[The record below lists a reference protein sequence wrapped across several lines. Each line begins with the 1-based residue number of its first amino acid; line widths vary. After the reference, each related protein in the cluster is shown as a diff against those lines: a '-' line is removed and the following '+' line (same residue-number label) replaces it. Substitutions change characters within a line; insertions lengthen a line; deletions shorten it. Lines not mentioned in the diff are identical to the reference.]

1 MFYIIKGK
9 KLSHELNFN
18 LFALSIKNLSE
29 SKADLKLELI
39 VLIYIYISNL
49 QKQTMHFAI
58 FSVTLFSDQ

>member
-18 LFALSIKNLSE
+18 LFALSIQNLSE
-29 SKADLKLELI
+29 SKADLKLELMYYTHI
-39 VLIYIYISNL
+39 LNL
-49 QKQTMHFAI
+49 QKQTMHFTI

>member
-29 SKADLKLELI
+29 SKAELKLELI
-39 VLIYIYISNL
+39 ILYTHIKSTKTNYAFYNIL
-49 QKQTMHFAI
+49 CQ
-58 FSVTLFSDQ
+58 SVF

>member
-39 VLIYIYISNL
+39 VLIYILNL

>member
-29 SKADLKLELI
+29 SKADLKLELMY
-39 VLIYIYISNL
+39 YIHILNL
-49 QKQTMHFAI
+49 QKQTMHFTI